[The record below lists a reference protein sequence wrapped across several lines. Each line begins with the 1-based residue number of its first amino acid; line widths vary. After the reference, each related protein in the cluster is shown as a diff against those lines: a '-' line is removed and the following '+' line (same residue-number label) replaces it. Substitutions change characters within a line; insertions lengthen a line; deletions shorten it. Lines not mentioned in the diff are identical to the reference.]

1 MSEEDKIRQRI
12 EALLSKT
19 VDKGATEEEEMA
31 AMAKAMELIAKYQID
46 MTKEKAQKQGAVI
59 DKIIFDLPLARFV
72 AFALMNAIEVAADVK
87 CFRRGEGNF
96 YAVGLEEDVRLAK
109 WLYINLTFFSIK
121 SVNEWWRHPDNYIPS
136 EDTTGA
142 KRKRIKESFLIG
154 FANRCYQRAREE
166 KRKIEEKIASSS
178 NALVVVKT
186 DIINQFMSS
195 NGIAPK
201 SKKDKKSYIDS
212 ARIAGYKKGA
222 EAQLGKMEKLNE
234 STRA

>member
-1 MSEEDKIRQRI
+1 M
-12 EALLSKT
+12 
-19 VDKGATEEEEMA
+19 
-31 AMAKAMELIAKYQID
+31 
-46 MTKEKAQKQGAVI
+46 
-59 DKIIFDLPLARFV
+59 
-72 AFALMNAIEVAADVK
+72 
-87 CFRRGEGNF
+87 
-96 YAVGLEEDVRLAK
+96 
-109 WLYINLTFFSIK
+109 
-121 SVNEWWRHPDNYIPS
+121 
-136 EDTTGA
+136 
-142 KRKRIKESFLIG
+142 IG